1 MARTLSTKNI
11 SPKTLLSRAAIET
24 IWGLRDDPVAL
35 VQLRRPY
42 PPQKTRLSAKEV
54 DERVAA
60 VPLCQRQTLRAPEA
74 ASGFQDQ
81 CSTSNYLKSQAD
93 ANERSQASAA
103 DVGSCTVQAESH
115 SGWTTEDC
123 KHEAEQRFAAR
134 REEVNANSIL
144 AFERRGKASSKPR
157 SKAERFSLS
166 DCYKTLKKSTRF
178 MRSIAMLRKR
188 QLAAGELTLNSESEG
203 ALYNILF
210 FRFDTKI

>member
-1 MARTLSTKNI
+1 M
-11 SPKTLLSRAAIET
+11 
-24 IWGLRDDPVAL
+24 
-35 VQLRRPY
+35 Q
-42 PPQKTRLSAKEV
+42 
-54 DERVAA
+54 
-60 VPLCQRQTLRAPEA
+60 
-74 ASGFQDQ
+74 
-81 CSTSNYLKSQAD
+81 
-93 ANERSQASAA
+93 
-103 DVGSCTVQAESH
+103 VQAESH

-188 QLAAGELTLNSESEG
+188 QLAAGELTLNSESEEYELNSSDVASATIG
-203 ALYNILF
+203 TPGESVDSPVPATQ
-210 FRFDTKI
+210 DTNHPFTRPGGGGKSVRSLPM